1 MSANTVTSGIIH
13 TDGQQSRISEIAMPP
28 SSRVA
33 TSTRSDLKTVSEEE
47 EANLR
52 MAIEAC
58 QILQSLIDIHFNN
71 IIGLRTQSDVSL
83 PSVQEEI
90 RHLEVSEEVISQKKR
105 IVTQLP
111 WLRTNS
117 LDNVHN
123 R

>member
-1 MSANTVTSGIIH
+1 MSANTVTSSIIH

-90 RHLEVSEEVISQKKR
+90 RHLEVSEEVISQK
-105 IVTQLP
+105 T
-111 WLRTNS
+111 
-117 LDNVHN
+117 D
-123 R
+123 